1 MKRSEM
7 IDIMH
12 ENISSVLLT
21 SKEFDKED
29 CDRLLQKMEE
39 LGMLPPIDEDIEE
52 SPVGYGAAYLSDTE
66 VRVRYIKHFCTWE
79 PEDE

>member
-7 IDIMH
+7 IKRINSALVDLHLVKNDAIG
-12 ENISSVLLT
+12 
-21 SKEFDKED
+21 D
-29 CDRLLQKMEE
+29 CEYILMKMEE

-79 PEDE
+79 PEDEV

>member
-52 SPVGYGAAYLSDTE
+52 SSVGYGAAYLSDTE